1 MKIVENALPDDLVK
15 LCNED
20 IDIKLEK
27 KVWVGNIAWQDELHD
42 GIVGSCLNADLD
54 PKCSLKVRNKLRGF
68 FPKCNKMIWYYHYW
82 TKLSGINWHG
92 DEGYLFGATLYL
104 NDWKKEWGGLFLW
117 EDDGLHCLC
126 PKKGMLVINTKKQP
140 HCVTPVS
147 TSAPYARRSIQIFG
161 EPD

>member
-1 MKIVENALPDDLVK
+1 
-15 LCNED
+15 
-20 IDIKLEK
+20 
-27 KVWVGNIAWQDELHD
+27 
-42 GIVGSCLNADLD
+42 
-54 PKCSLKVRNKLRGF
+54 
-68 FPKCNKMIWYYHYW
+68 MIWYYHYW

>member
-1 MKIVENALPDDLVK
+1 MKIVENALPDSLVK

-20 IDIKLEK
+20 IDTKLKK
-27 KVWVGNIAWQDELHD
+27 KVWIGNIAWQDVLYD
-42 GIVGSCLNADLD
+42 GIVGTCLNADLD
-54 PKCSLKVRNKLRGF
+54 PKYSLKVRNKLRGF
-68 FPKCNKMIWYYHYW
+68 FPKCNKMIW
-82 TKLSGINWHG
+82 
-92 DEGYLFGATLYL
+92 YLFGATLYL

-117 EDDGLHCLC
+117 EDDGLHCMC

-147 TSAPYARRSIQIFG
+147 NSAPYARRSIQIFG